1 MFWNIAHMKGSS
13 FHTHITL
20 CPRPLLP
27 PLCLMQLGPRV
38 ACHVVK
44 YLKFMC
50 YIRHLFSFLFFLFF
64 TTVWHFNCCA
74 WVSRGVGE
82 VCQSKYSRKMLGIAG
97 EIPLFLRP
105 CSELAID
112 FYCKSVRVL
121 CFSAVVVVVFS
132 RKPFY
137 VEKKCTCVCVGVCIY
152 SLVMLG

>member
-1 MFWNIAHMKGSS
+1 MFWNIAHMKGAS
-13 FHTHITL
+13 FHTHISS
-20 CPRPLLP
+20 CQC

-50 YIRHLFSFLFFLFF
+50 YIRHLFSFFFF

-74 WVSRGVGE
+74 WVSREGWR

-97 EIPLFLRP
+97 EIPLCYVRAQ
-105 CSELAID
+105 LAID

-121 CFSAVVVVVFS
+121 CFFAIVVFRES
-132 RKPFY
+132 LFTLKRIA
-137 VEKKCTCVCVGVCIY
+137 CVCVCVFIA
-152 SLVMLG
+152 

>member
-1 MFWNIAHMKGSS
+1 MY
-13 FHTHITL
+13 HTL
-20 CPRPLLP
+20 PRLLLP

-44 YLKFMC
+44 YFKFMC
-50 YIRHLFSFLFFLFF
+50 YIRHLFSFFLPLFGISI
-64 TTVWHFNCCA
+64 V
-74 WVSRGVGE
+74 VRGCRVRRWG

-121 CFSAVVVVVFS
+121 CFSAVVVVFS

-137 VEKKCTCVCVGVCIY
+137 VEKNCTCVCVGVCVCVY
-152 SLVMLG
+152 L